1 MKTSE
6 KTSRSRGYVSPS
18 ITSDMNPAKTAS
30 SVMASV
36 DWKAPAVMMVGGF
49 LLKRFP
55 KASMLGLLAVGAYW
69 GYTVLNKKEA
79 NPFKGEGLANLH

>member
-6 KTSRSRGYVSPS
+6 KLARTRGFVSPS
-18 ITSDMNPAKTAS
+18 MASDIHPAAPPT
-30 SVMASV
+30 SVMSGL
-36 DWKAPAVMMVGGF
+36 DWKTPTAMAVGGF

-69 GYTVLNKKEA
+69 GYAMLNKKDP
-79 NPFKGEGLANLH
+79 NPFKGEGIARLH